1 MNHRQ
6 YITGIVVMLLMLMA
20 VWGCTPYVDL
30 CMEEHP
36 HKAQLRVNY
45 TWDPAMK
52 APERMVLL
60 MLREVNRMKLGS
72 VWDTEKT
79 GGEYQGYPLFTYE
92 KDFRSVPFTPEEGGE
107 GEPVYAPSGDYSY
120 IALPWNA
127 ENEEVCRKYLE
138 NLQSDGKGLYIQE
151 HVEEEI
157 PLRFF
162 HYPDYNSYSGFFDS
176 EAPLPILITND
187 RVSVTENAKK
197 EDKIDVPIVP
207 NSVSQTVDLSLK
219 VKSVDEDL
227 KVDSVICQLSGV
239 ISGIDI
245 FSGELDIK
253 HTYKTVFLTSVSDE
267 ADGRYLCSARIYV
280 PGLVRSATKTRLTG
294 PGILNA
300 SVYVSYL
307 DEEGYVRNRRYDA
320 TINLYRYLSD
330 NPSVK
335 YIEENKVVQTSL
347 SLKYDI
353 ESSLVISHEGLG
365 NEPGA
370 LDEWVDSRDIEIKAE

>member
-45 TWDPAMK
+45 TWAAEMK
-52 APERMVLL
+52 APERMALL

-92 KDFRSVPFTPEEGGE
+92 KEYRSVPFTTEEGE
-107 GEPVYAPSGDYSY
+107 KGEPVYAPSGDYSY
-120 IALPWNA
+120 IVLPWNA
-127 ENEEVCRKYLE
+127 ENEEVCRNYLE
-138 NLQSDGKGLYIQE
+138 DLQSEGKGLYIQE

-157 PLRFF
+157 PVRFF
-162 HYPDYNSYSGFFDS
+162 HFPDYNSYNGFFDS
-176 EAPLPILITND
+176 EVPLPILITNNTI
-187 RVSVTENAKK
+187 SVPENAKK
-197 EDKIDVPIVP
+197 GDKIDVPITP
-207 NSVSQTVDLSLK
+207 NSVSQKVDLSLK
-219 VKSVDEDL
+219 VKSVDADL
-227 KVDSVICQLSGV
+227 KIDSVICQLSGV
-239 ISGIDI
+239 ISGIDV
-245 FSGELDIK
+245 FSGELDITQT
-253 HTYKTVFLTSVSDE
+253 HKTIFLTSVSSE
-267 ADGRYLCSARIYV
+267 MNGSCVCSARIYV
-280 PGLVRSATKTRLTG
+280 PGLVRSAKNTSLTG

-347 SLKYDI
+347 SLRYDI

-370 LDEWVDSRDIEIKAE
+370 LDEWIDSRDIEIKAE